1 MRLTSLSRNTVRKWL
16 KAPVLEEPTYR
27 RSEAPGKLTPF
38 HDAIKQALKVDAHR
52 PRHGRRMVRAAHAQ
66 IKAGRSRQQG
76 VCAAGTI
83 CTRRFHSENQIAM
96 PTPNDLHA
104 ANPAADEAP
113 KFELDFESDEPLP
126 VCPMRQDGSGPD
138 EACEACQ

>member
-1 MRLTSLSRNTVRKWL
+1 MGVVGASQARRDSARSDGDDTIISAADRAGERTMIRPELVGALDGK
-16 KAPVLEEPTYR
+16 KCAPLAQSGLDEPHQ
-27 RSEAPGKLTPF
+27 EK
-38 HDAIKQALKVDAHR
+38 
-52 PRHGRRMVRAAHAQ
+52 
-66 IKAGRSRQQG
+66 
-76 VCAAGTI
+76 
-83 CTRRFHSENQIAM
+83 QIAM

>member
-1 MRLTSLSRNTVRKWL
+1 MRLRWRTDDDMTCWPALAGALAGKEC
-16 KAPVLEEPTYR
+16 APLAQSVLEE
-27 RSEAPGKLTPF
+27 F
-38 HDAIKQALKVDAHR
+38 HPEK
-52 PRHGRRMVRAAHAQ
+52 
-66 IKAGRSRQQG
+66 
-76 VCAAGTI
+76 
-83 CTRRFHSENQIAM
+83 QIAM
-96 PTPNDLHA
+96 PTPTDLHA

>member
-1 MRLTSLSRNTVRKWL
+1 MIRPELVGALDGK
-16 KAPVLEEPTYR
+16 KCAPLAQSGLDEPHQ
-27 RSEAPGKLTPF
+27 EK
-38 HDAIKQALKVDAHR
+38 
-52 PRHGRRMVRAAHAQ
+52 
-66 IKAGRSRQQG
+66 
-76 VCAAGTI
+76 
-83 CTRRFHSENQIAM
+83 QIAM

>member
-1 MRLTSLSRNTVRKWL
+1 MTCWP
-16 KAPVLEEPTYR
+16 A
-27 RSEAPGKLTPF
+27 RS
-38 HDAIKQALKVDAHR
+38 
-52 PRHGRRMVRAAHAQ
+52 AAHPSKALVPLAQ
-66 IKAGRSRQQG
+66 SVLKG
-76 VCAAGTI
+76 
-83 CTRRFHSENQIAM
+83 FHQEEQIAM

-104 ANPAADEAP
+104 ANSVANEAP

>member
-1 MRLTSLSRNTVRKWL
+1 
-16 KAPVLEEPTYR
+16 
-27 RSEAPGKLTPF
+27 
-38 HDAIKQALKVDAHR
+38 
-52 PRHGRRMVRAAHAQ
+52 
-66 IKAGRSRQQG
+66 
-76 VCAAGTI
+76 
-83 CTRRFHSENQIAM
+83 M

>member
-1 MRLTSLSRNTVRKWL
+1 MTCWPALEGALAGKKFARLAQSVL
-16 KAPVLEEPTYR
+16 KE
-27 RSEAPGKLTPF
+27 F
-38 HDAIKQALKVDAHR
+38 HPK
-52 PRHGRRMVRAAHAQ
+52 
-66 IKAGRSRQQG
+66 
-76 VCAAGTI
+76 
-83 CTRRFHSENQIAM
+83 EQIAM
-96 PTPNDLHA
+96 PTPTDLHA

>member
-1 MRLTSLSRNTVRKWL
+1 M
-16 KAPVLEEPTYR
+16 A
-27 RSEAPGKLTPF
+27 
-38 HDAIKQALKVDAHR
+38 ALA
-52 PRHGRRMVRAAHAQ
+52 GAHADKESVPLAQ
-66 IKAGRSRQQG
+66 SVLRESHQEI
-76 VCAAGTI
+76 
-83 CTRRFHSENQIAM
+83 QIAM

-104 ANPAADEAP
+104 AYPAADEAP